1 MVRDPEAISHQEW
14 LGYVQPIGLVVS
26 IPAMLAAQA
35 HVNRNI
41 IPDHQRFLSCLPKD
55 KTDEFIP
62 ELRDFAQFTRTVLN
76 WRESDLEAVPPGDAR
91 FSAVEVTL
99 PEYHETLRP
108 THSVREQEPKDP
120 KHPWMMLIQVLPT
133 ATDLDTVATAD
144 SRNWQ
149 ATPQAKFERLLR
161 ETRVPLGL
169 LVNGRQIRMVYAPR
183 GETSGYLTFG
193 VAEMAQV
200 AGRSIFA
207 ALHMLLC
214 EERLFSLGE
223 KQRLPAILA
232 DSRKYQNVVSTQLAE
247 QVLASL
253 YELVRG
259 FQAADDQAKGTL
271 LHDVLA
277 EDPNHVY
284 GGLLTV
290 LMRLVFTLY
299 AEDRGLIST
308 DSVYANFYSVTGL
321 FERLRADDGRYP
333 DTMNQRYGAWAQLL
347 TLFRLIYEG
356 GSHGGLKIPPRHGY
370 LFDPDRYNFLEG
382 RPWKTPRVRLDGPVR
397 VPHVSDGVVFRVL
410 NNLLILDG
418 ERLSY
423 RTLDV
428 EQIGSVYEVT
438 MGFALGVAKGPTIA
452 IKPKKP
458 LGAPVPINLEELLV
472 VPGADRAKWLKSNTD
487 QEVTGEAA
495 AALKVASTIPELL
508 AAIERRIART
518 ATPSP
523 IPKGAMVPI
532 PSDERRRSGSNYTP
546 RSLTQPIVDTTLRPI
561 LQRLGERPTPKQ
573 ILDIKVCDPAKGS
586 GAFLVEACRQLG
598 DELVKAWHYH
608 KQLPVLPP
616 DEDEVLHA
624 RRLVAQRCL
633 YGVDRNPM
641 AVDLAK
647 LSLWLVT
654 LAKDH
659 PFTFLDHNL
668 RCGDSLVGLTRK
680 QISEFHWKP
689 DKQMALGQQF
699 IQDRIRD
706 ATAYRQEILA
716 AGDHVPHDTKR
727 QKLAA
732 ADDRLDGVRF
742 FGDLVIAAFFG
753 ADKDRLRMERRNEL
767 LGRVSEYLRTM
778 NLMLRPGDAL
788 NMLGTG
794 ARAIRPF
801 HWEIEFPE
809 VFERENG
816 GFDAIV
822 GNPPFAGKNTLIAG
836 NAHGYIDW
844 LKTIHEESHGNA
856 DLVAHFFRRSFN
868 LLRLQGNFGLIATN
882 SIAQG
887 DTRSTG
893 LRWIC
898 NNGGTIYAAR
908 RRYKWPGS
916 AAVVVSVVHGAKGK
930 PTPPYDLDGNSV
942 WNITA
947 FLFHGGGNDN
957 PASLK
962 ANEGRSFIGCYAL
975 GMGFT
980 FDPADN
986 NGSANPISLMHE
998 LIATNPKNSHRI
1010 FPYIGGEEINDS
1022 PTHAHQRYVINFG
1035 EMDED
1040 TARRGWPALMKI
1052 IENKV
1057 KPERLKQKDEGG
1069 RQKWW
1074 LFLRPRTELQSKLAL
1089 LDRTLAISRIG
1100 NAFAMTFLDARMV
1113 LNEKVVVF
1121 PFRQYAAF
1129 AVFQTRVH
1137 EVWVRFL
1144 SSTLK
1149 DDLQYTPSECCETFP
1164 FPENFETDLH
1174 LECAGQIYYEFRASI
1189 MVKNNEGLTKTYNR
1203 FHDPNE
1209 RSPDILRLREL
1220 HAAMDQA
1227 VLDAYGWTNIP
1238 IDFQFLLDY
1247 EEVEDE
1253 SDTPSSGRGRKKPWR
1268 YRWPDEVRDEV
1279 LARLLDLNK
1288 KRAEPEK
1295 LAGAAQATTS
1305 KPVKAVAKKAAALVP
1320 SIDSPLFA
1328 YPATDVD
1335 RLICATSLAAVEQSD
1350 GLSSTEHLNIVLLT
1364 THPEWCKEF
1373 LEPKDVKLLE
1383 KAIAKAPTKM
1393 FVGKNDSIRWKDC
1406 RDYLEHTKAIDVDHG
1421 ATEQFIATTGET
1433 STVKATMPGGV
1444 DAVVALA
1451 VKAGKAM
1458 AKVSKDATKASSQQK
1473 QIITAF
1479 RQQAK
1484 QMGLVAA

>member
-1 MVRDPEAISHQEW
+1 MARDPETISHQEW
-14 LGYVQPIGLVVS
+14 LGYVQPVGLVVS

-41 IPDHQRFLSCLPKD
+41 VPDHQRFLSCLPRD
-55 KTDEFIP
+55 KTDELIP
-62 ELRDFAQFTRTVLN
+62 DIRDFAHFTRTVLN
-76 WRESDLEAVPPGDAR
+76 WRESDLEVVPPGDAR

-108 THSVREQEPKDP
+108 THIVREQEPQDT
-120 KHPWMMLIQVLPT
+120 KHPWMMLIQVLS
-133 ATDLDTVATAD
+133 AKTDLDFVATAD

-161 ETRVPLGL
+161 ETRIPLGL
-169 LVNGRQIRMVYAPR
+169 LVSGRQIRIVYAPR

-259 FQAADDQAKGTL
+259 FQAADEQVSGTL

-277 EDPNHVY
+277 QDPNHVY

-308 DSVYANFYSVTGL
+308 DPIYANFYSVTGL
-321 FERLRADDGRYP
+321 FERLRADDGRYS

-356 GSHGGLKIPPRHGY
+356 GRHGGLKIPPRHGY

-382 RPWKTPRVRLDGPVR
+382 RPWKTSRERFDGPVR
-397 VPHVSDGVVFRVL
+397 VPHVSDGVIFRVL
-410 NNLLILDG
+410 SNLLILNG

-438 MGFALGVAKGPTIA
+438 MGFGLGVAKGPTIA

-472 VPGADRAKWLKSNTD
+472 VPGADRAKWLKANTD

-495 AALKVASTIPELL
+495 AALKVASTISDLL

-546 RSLTQPIVDTTLRPI
+546 RSLTQPIVETTLRPV
-561 LQRLGERPTPKQ
+561 LQRLGEKPTPKQ
-573 ILDIKVCDPAKGS
+573 ILELKVCDPAKGS

-598 DELVKAWHYH
+598 DELVKAWHNH

-647 LSLWLVT
+647 LSLWLAT

-659 PFTFLDHNL
+659 PFTFLDHSL

-689 DKQMALGQQF
+689 DRQMALGQQF

-706 ATAYRQEILA
+706 ASAYRQEILA
-716 AGDHVPHDTKR
+716 AGDHIPHETKR

-753 ADKDRLRMERRNEL
+753 ADKDKLRIERRNEL

-778 NLMLRPGDAL
+778 NLMLWPGDAIKT
-788 NMLGTG
+788 LGDG
-794 ARAIRPF
+794 ARAIKPF

-816 GFDAIV
+816 GFDAMV

-836 NAHGYIDW
+836 NAVGYIDW
-844 LKTIHEESHGNA
+844 LKTIHQESHGNA
-856 DLVAHFFRRSFN
+856 DLVAHFFRRAFT
-868 LLRLQGNFGLIATN
+868 LLRSNGAFGLIATN
-882 SIAQG
+882 TIGQG
-887 DTRSTG
+887 DTRATG

-898 NNGGTIYAAR
+898 NHLGTIYAAR
-908 RRYKWPGS
+908 KRYKWPGT
-916 AAVVVSVVHGAKGK
+916 AAVIVSVVNALKG
-930 PTPPYDLDGNSV
+930 PMSGPFDLDGRRV
-942 WNITA
+942 PVITA
-947 FLFHGGGNDN
+947 YLLQAGGNDN
-957 PASLK
+957 PAELA
-962 ANEGRSFIGCYAL
+962 ANLSKSFQGDIIL

-980 FDPADN
+980 FDDTDTDGLA
-986 NGSANPISLMHE
+986 SSTSEMRR
-998 LIATNPKNSHRI
+998 LIARDRRNGDRI
-1010 FPYIGGEEINDS
+1010 FPYIGGDEINNH
-1022 PTHAHQRYVINFG
+1022 PEQQHHRFVIDF
-1035 EMDED
+1035 EDMSEDE
-1040 TARRGWPALMKI
+1040 ARRWPDLLSI
-1052 IENKV
+1052 VE
-1057 KPERLKQKDEGG
+1057 ERVRPQRLADN
-1069 RQKWW
+1069 RATYRDCWW
-1074 LFLRPRTELQSKLAL
+1074 LFAERRRGLAEAL
-1089 LDRTLAISRIG
+1089 KGKRRALAINCGAMPHLPVAVVTLPMVFSNTVAVI
-1100 NAFAMTFLDARMV
+1100 AFDSL
-1113 LNEKVVVF
+1113 
-1121 PFRQYAAF
+1121 AAF
-1129 AVFQTRVH
+1129 AVMQSSVH
-1137 EVWVRFL
+1137 EFWARRE
-1144 SSTLK
+1144 SSSMK
-1149 DDLQYTPSECCETFP
+1149 DDLRYTITDTFRTFP
-1164 FPENFETDLH
+1164 FPPHFDTNTH
-1174 LECAGQIYYEFRASI
+1174 LESAGRSYYDFRAGL
-1189 MVKNNEGLTKTYNR
+1189 MVRNNEGLTKTYNR

-1209 RSPDILRLREL
+1209 RSESILRLREL
-1220 HAAMDQA
+1220 HAAMDRA
-1227 VLDAYGWTNIP
+1227 VLDAYGWTDIST
-1238 IDFQFLLDY
+1238 DSQFLLDY
-1247 EEVEDE
+1247 EEEEDE
-1253 SDTPSSGRGRKKPWR
+1253 TDTPASGRGRKKPWR
-1268 YRWPDEVRDEV
+1268 YRWPDEVRDDV
-1279 LARLLDLNK
+1279 LSRLLDLNK
-1288 KRAEPEK
+1288 KRSETEK
-1295 LAGAAQATTS
+1295 LAGAAQAT
-1305 KPVKAVAKKAAALVP
+1305 KPKPLKALAKKTAAVP
-1320 SIDSPLFA
+1320 AIDSPLFA
-1328 YPATDVD
+1328 YPATEVD
-1335 RLICATSLAAVEQSD
+1335 RLICAASLAAVEQAS
-1350 GLSSTEHLNIVLLT
+1350 GLSSMDHLNTVLLA

-1373 LEPKDVKLLE
+1373 LEPKDTRLLE
-1383 KAIAKAPTKM
+1383 KAVAKAPTNM
-1393 FVGKNDSIRWKDC
+1393 QVGKNDSIRWKDC
-1406 RDYLEHTKAIDVDHG
+1406 RDYLEHTRAIRVDHG
-1421 ATEQFIATTGET
+1421 STEQFIATTAET
-1433 STVKATMPGGV
+1433 STVKATLPAGA
-1444 DAVVALA
+1444 DTVVALA
-1451 VKAGKAM
+1451 IKAAKAL
-1458 AKVSKDATKASSQQK
+1458 AVVSKDAANATSQQK
-1473 QIITAF
+1473 QILTAF

>member
-1 MVRDPEAISHQEW
+1 MARDPEAISHQEW
-14 LGYVQPIGLVVS
+14 LGYVQPVGLVVS

-41 IPDHQRFLSCLPKD
+41 VPDHQRFLSCLPKD
-55 KTDEFIP
+55 KADELIP
-62 ELRDFAQFTRTVLN
+62 EIRDFAQLTRAVFN

-108 THSVREQEPKDP
+108 THIVREQEPKDP
-120 KHPWMMLIQVLPT
+120 KHPWMMLIQVLP
-133 ATDLDTVATAD
+133 AAADLDTVATAD

-193 VAEMAQV
+193 VAEMTQV

-247 QVLASL
+247 QVLAAL

-259 FQAADDQAKGTL
+259 FQAADEQAKGVL

-308 DSVYANFYSVTGL
+308 DPVYANFYSVTGL

-382 RPWKTPRVRLDGPVR
+382 RPWKTSRDRHEGQNLI
-397 VPHVSDGVVFRVL
+397 PHVSDGVVFRVL

-428 EQIGSVYEVT
+428 EQIGSVYET
-438 MGFALGVAKGPTIA
+438 MMGFEMHVAAGRSIA
-452 IKPKKP
+452 IKPAKSH
-458 LGAPVPINLEELLV
+458 GAPACINLEELLTV
-472 VPGADRAKWLKSNTD
+472 KPEERSKWLVERTD
-487 QEVTGEAA
+487 QKLAPNAVDAIKSA
-495 AALKVASTIPELL
+495 NSLDQLL
-508 AAIERRIART
+508 AALEKKIAQA
-518 ATPSP
+518 ATPNVV
-523 IPKGAMVPI
+523 PKGAMI
-532 PSDERRRSGSNYTP
+532 LQPSDERRRSGSHYTP
-546 RSLTQPIVDTTLRPI
+546 RSLTQPIVETTLRPI
-561 LQRLGERPTPKQ
+561 LQRLGEKPTPKQ
-573 ILDIKVCDPAKGS
+573 ILDLKVCDPAKGS

-598 DELVKAWHYH
+598 DELVKAWHHH

-680 QISEFHWKP
+680 QIAEFHWKP

-716 AGDHVPHDTKR
+716 AGDQVPHDTKR

-742 FGDLVIAAFFG
+742 FGDLVIAAFFS
-753 ADKDRLRMERRNEL
+753 ADKDKLRIERRNEL

-788 NMLGTG
+788 KALGTG

-816 GFDAIV
+816 GFDAMV
-822 GNPPFAGKNTLIAG
+822 GNPPFAGVTSLSGSSAE
-836 NAHGYIDW
+836 GYTEW
-844 LKTIHEESHGNA
+844 LREYFPASGGKC
-856 DLVAHFFRRSFN
+856 DLVAFFFRRAFS
-868 LLRLQGNFGLIATN
+868 LLNNGGTLGLIATN
-882 SIAQG
+882 TIAQG
-887 DTRSTG
+887 DTRRSG
-893 LRWIC
+893 LLQLLKERGVIFS
-898 NNGGTIYAAR
+898 AR
-908 RRYKWPGS
+908 RRVPWPGA
-916 AAVVVSVVHGAKGK
+916 AAVIVSVVHVVRGSLSVQCE
-930 PTPPYDLDGNSV
+930 LDGHPAGRIS
-942 WNITA
+942 A
-947 FLFHGGGNDN
+947 FLLDLEFDDDPTVLVASQSLAFLGSKTQAIGFLFDDSN
-957 PASLK
+957 PKCPPL
-962 ANEGRSFIGCYAL
+962 
-975 GMGFT
+975 
-980 FDPADN
+980 
-986 NGSANPISLMHE
+986 SLMRSV
-998 LIATNPKNSHRI
+998 IAHNPSCGK
-1010 FPYIGGEEINDS
+1010 FVKPYLGGEELNAM
-1022 PTHAHQRYVINFG
+1022 PTLSFARHAIDMG
-1035 EMDED
+1035 EMSEDE
-1040 TARRGWPALMKI
+1040 ARKWPELMAI
-1052 IENKV
+1052 LETYV
-1057 KPERLKQKDEGG
+1057 
-1069 RQKWW
+1069 
-1074 LFLRPRTELQSKLAL
+1074 RPQRSKLAGNL
-1089 LDRTLAISRIG
+1089 RDIWWQYGHRAADLYRAIRGKSRVLALARVSQTLA
-1100 NAFAMTFLDARMV
+1100 FTFLPAGLVYAEMLVVTRFDAYA
-1113 LNEKVVVF
+1113 
-1121 PFRQYAAF
+1121 PFSALQS
-1129 AVFQTRVH
+1129 RVH
-1137 EVWVRFL
+1137 ELWARSFA
-1144 SSTLK
+1144 SSMK
-1149 DDLQYTPSECCETFP
+1149 DDLRYTPSDCFETFP
-1164 FPENFETDLH
+1164 FPEDFETDPR
-1174 LECAGQIYYEFRASI
+1174 LESAGQTYYDFRAAL

-1203 FHDPNE
+1203 FHDPSE
-1209 RSPDILRLREL
+1209 RSADILRLREL
-1220 HAAMDQA
+1220 HAAMDGA
-1227 VLDAYGWTNIP
+1227 VLDAYGWTDIAEKVEGAC
-1238 IDFQFLLDY
+1238 QFLLDY
-1247 EEVEDE
+1247 EEEED
-1253 SDTPSSGRGRKKPWR
+1253 DADAPASGRGRKKPWR
-1268 YRWPDEVRDEV
+1268 YRWADEVRDEV
-1279 LARLLDLNK
+1279 LARLLALNA
-1288 KRAEPEK
+1288 KRAEREK
-1295 LAGAAQATTS
+1295 LAGSANKLGKEVNQKS
-1305 KPVKAVAKKAAALVP
+1305 RKAVEAGGN
-1320 SIDSPLFA
+1320 PLF
-1328 YPATDVD
+1328 
-1335 RLICATSLAAVEQSD
+1335 EQ
-1350 GLSSTEHLNIVLLT
+1350 
-1364 THPEWCKEF
+1364 P
-1373 LEPKDVKLLE
+1373 
-1383 KAIAKAPTKM
+1383 
-1393 FVGKNDSIRWKDC
+1393 
-1406 RDYLEHTKAIDVDHG
+1406 
-1421 ATEQFIATTGET
+1421 
-1433 STVKATMPGGV
+1433 
-1444 DAVVALA
+1444 
-1451 VKAGKAM
+1451 
-1458 AKVSKDATKASSQQK
+1458 
-1473 QIITAF
+1473 
-1479 RQQAK
+1479 
-1484 QMGLVAA
+1484 